1 MTARA
6 LFPQGAQPFASWTK
20 WSKSS
25 AMNRRAFVFS
35 LFLVG
40 AVSSACTLRKEAA
53 EPTRPGESERIAWLS
68 IPQATIEKCG
78 VLDGEARVV
87 NTFFTFD
94 AQQKVTHVRVE
105 PGSPSHP
112 ELAPSPSACR
122 CLEAELGQTR
132 VVKGN
137 FPEGVEMRQ
146 RLAFARPGQS
156 SLPAFGRGEAAAG
169 LGAVDTRACKA
180 PNGPTGTGHV
190 TVTFAPSGKVILAQV
205 DGGPLLHRAI
215 ETCVTDAF
223 EKVTIPP
230 FSGQPVKVGKMFHL
244 H

>member
-1 MTARA
+1 VNRRA
-6 LFPQGAQPFASWTK
+6 LF
-20 WSKSS
+20 SS
-25 AMNRRAFVFS
+25 
-35 LFLVG
+35 LVLV
-40 AVSSACTLRKEAA
+40 AALASACTLRKDVDAPA
-53 EPTRPGESERIAWLS
+53 PLGESERIAWLS

-94 AQQKVTHVRVE
+94 AQQKVTRVRVE

-112 ELAPSPSACR
+112 ELALSPSACR

-132 VVKGN
+132 VVKGS

-156 SLPAFGRGEAAAG
+156 SLPAFGRGEAAGG
-169 LGAVDTRACKA
+169 LGAVDTHACKT

-205 DGGPLLHRAI
+205 DGGPLLHRAV
-215 ETCVTDAF
+215 ETCITDAF
-223 EKVTIPP
+223 EKVTVPP
-230 FSGQPVKVGKMFHL
+230 FSGQPVKVGKMFHVD
-244 H
+244 